1 MKKLMITAAVALAA
15 VVTNAATVSWAT
27 GGLAYDGETLAKGT
41 ANGYL
46 WIVDSTVYNDY
57 SSFADGAALSKAIY
71 ADYKGKLDTATASG
85 SLGKKGA
92 LTLTDNADYAANA
105 SVYAVILYTTTQGDK
120 DYIMG
125 NAAYVTLASAQDIE
139 VSNMATYIGG
149 NMNSMTANATGWA
162 AVPEP
167 ASGLLMLLGMA
178 GLALRRRRA

>member
-1 MKKLMITAAVALAA
+1 MKKLMLTAAVALAA
-15 VVTNAATVSWAT
+15 VVTNAAAVSWTT

-46 WIVDSTVYNDY
+46 WIVDSTMYDTY
-57 SSFADGAALSKAIY
+57 SSFTDGEALSKAIY
-71 ADYKGKLDTATASG
+71 ADYKGKIDTATASG

-92 LTLTDNADYAANA
+92 LALTDNADYGAGA
-105 SVYAVILYTTTQGDK
+105 SVYAVILYTTTQGGK

-125 NAAYVTLASAQDIE
+125 NAGYVTLESAQNKE
-139 VSNMATYIGG
+139 VSAMGTFIGG
-149 NMNSMTANATGWA
+149 DGTSATSYATGWA

-167 ASGLLMLLGMA
+167 TSGLLMLLGMA

>member
-1 MKKLMITAAVALAA
+1 MKKLMITAIVALAA
-15 VVTNAATVSWAT
+15 VVTNAATVSWTT

-46 WIVDSTVYNDY
+46 WIVESTTYDTY
-57 SSFADGAALSKAIY
+57 SSFTDGAALSKAIY

-92 LTLTDNADYAANA
+92 LTLTDNADYGADE

-125 NAAYVTLASAQDIE
+125 NAAYVTLESAQNAE
-139 VSNMATYIGG
+139 VSNMATFIGG

-167 ASGLLMLLGMA
+167 TSGLLLLIGMA
-178 GLALRRRRA
+178 GLALKRKRA